1 MVGKQPPNLKEFRV
15 SYFSS
20 GASGSGCGLQV
31 SGFGFRVSGLWITE
45 KQIVVVGRLPPN
57 LKEFQQIE
65 ELPVYCIRVSG
76 LGVRVRAMSPGFSG
90 LEFPVS
96 GFGHWLSVTEF

>member
-1 MVGKQPPNLKEFRV
+1 MT
-15 SYFSS
+15 
-20 GASGSGCGLQV
+20 
-31 SGFGFRVSGLWITE
+31 GFGFRVLGFGFRISGFRFRVSGFGSTE

-76 LGVRVRAMSPGFSG
+76 LGVRVRAMRPGFSG

-96 GFGHWLSVTEF
+96 GFGYLVSVIGF